1 MDVRIMYAVFVAGF
15 FATSYFIFVAKSFE
29 LAIIASIITFAS
41 AFKIFVGHARME
53 EHAEE
58 AVKQEVKQS

>member
-1 MDVRIMYAVFVAGF
+1 M
-15 FATSYFIFVAKSFE
+15 
-29 LAIIASIITFAS
+29 
-41 AFKIFVGHARME
+41 IFVGHARME